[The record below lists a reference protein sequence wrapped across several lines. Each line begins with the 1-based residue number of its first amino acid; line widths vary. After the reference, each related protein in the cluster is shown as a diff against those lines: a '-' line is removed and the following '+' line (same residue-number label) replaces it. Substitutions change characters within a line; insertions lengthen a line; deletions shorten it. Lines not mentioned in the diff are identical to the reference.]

1 MRYIQ
6 TAMSEQARATA
17 RRQAGEGAARR
28 VFRAADLPLRHAQL
42 VSLQR
47 AVGNRALGSV
57 LARPVAIAAPVLTVA
72 REKKSIGL
80 GFSELYGIEDDAF
93 GRRVQQQNNLAQF
106 RGAIGAEGPSAF
118 AKGVSSQ
125 RVSGGIQQI
134 FTAGIKKAMGDSLK
148 IQQNLAG
155 FTDRQIV
162 HARNHP
168 PMLTDKEVAI
178 AVANFPDLKGYP
190 PGDAQLWNA
199 MGMGDVNT
207 GSWGKDL
214 AAISVWEL
222 SHMLHNRKL
231 FEKTEFYYYD
241 ASQSTPSTVALT
253 PDQLNDKGVLLNEHD
268 LKELDELGITIKE
281 KDDGWFMWLF
291 GSCLGAE

>member
-1 MRYIQ
+1 
-6 TAMSEQARATA
+6 
-17 RRQAGEGAARR
+17 
-28 VFRAADLPLRHAQL
+28 
-42 VSLQR
+42 
-47 AVGNRALGSV
+47 
-57 LARPVAIAAPVLTVA
+57 
-72 REKKSIGL
+72 
-80 GFSELYGIEDDAF
+80 
-93 GRRVQQQNNLAQF
+93 
-106 RGAIGAEGPSAF
+106 
-118 AKGVSSQ
+118 
-125 RVSGGIQQI
+125 
-134 FTAGIKKAMGDSLK
+134 
-148 IQQNLAG
+148 
-155 FTDRQIV
+155 
-162 HARNHP
+162 
-168 PMLTDKEVAI
+168 
-178 AVANFPDLKGYP
+178 
-190 PGDAQLWNA
+190 
-199 MGMGDVNT
+199 MGDVNT